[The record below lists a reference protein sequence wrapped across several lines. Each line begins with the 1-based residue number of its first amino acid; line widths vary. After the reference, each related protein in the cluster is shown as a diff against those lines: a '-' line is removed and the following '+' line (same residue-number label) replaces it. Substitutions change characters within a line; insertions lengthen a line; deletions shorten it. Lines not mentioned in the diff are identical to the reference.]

1 MTSVTIGLPE
11 PHTEDPNHI
20 GRRWR
25 TGVVLLIVADGA
37 FVASLVFTYFYLRG
51 LNTQKAWVAP
61 DQTTAAIWASW
72 LITGVLVLSA
82 VVYRLAARAIQAGNE
97 ARFVGATALALLL
110 LAIDVVIQVIQL
122 VTFPFGIDT
131 SAYSSTVYAMAGANL
146 FHLLLTVFLAVSMVN
161 RGRAHIYSAT
171 SNWQVRLVGL
181 WWAWV
186 AAAAILTAFAS
197 SFVASP
203 NH

>member
-1 MTSVTIGLPE
+1 MTAVTVGSPE
-11 PHTEDPNHI
+11 LNIEDPNLI

-25 TGVVLLIVADGA
+25 TGVILLIVADGA

-51 LNTQKAWVAP
+51 LNTDKAWVAHG
-61 DQTTAAIWASW
+61 QNTSAIWATW

-82 VVYRLAARAIQAGNE
+82 ISYRLAERAIQAGNE
-97 ARFVGATALALLL
+97 ARFVAVAALALLL
-110 LAIDVVIQVIQL
+110 LLADVAIQVIQL
-122 VTFPFGIDT
+122 VTFPFGIGT
-131 SAYSSTVYAMAGANL
+131 SSYSSTVYLMAGANL
-146 FHLLLTVFLAVSMVN
+146 FHLLLTVFLAVAMVN

-171 SNWQVRLVGL
+171 SYWQVRLVGL
-181 WWAWV
+181 WWTWV
-186 AAAAILTAFAS
+186 AAAAILTAFTM

>member
-1 MTSVTIGLPE
+1 MTSVTIGSPE
-11 PHTEDPNHI
+11 LNIEDPNLI

-25 TGVVLLIVADGA
+25 SGVLLLMLADGA
-37 FVASLVFTYFYLRG
+37 FVASLVFAYFYLRE
-51 LNTQKAWVAP
+51 LNTEKAWVAHG
-61 DQTTAAIWASW
+61 QHTAAIWVSW
-72 LITGVLVLSA
+72 LITGVVVLSA
-82 VVYRLAARAIQAGNE
+82 IIYRRAERAIQAGNE
-97 ARFVGATALALLL
+97 ARFVAAAALALLVL
-110 LAIDVVIQVIQL
+110 LADVVIQVSQL
-122 VTFPFGIDT
+122 VTFPFGIGT

-146 FHLLLTVFLAVSMVN
+146 FHLLLTVFLAVAMVN
-161 RGRAHIYSAT
+161 RGRVHIYSAT

-186 AAAAILTAFAS
+186 AATAIVTAFTM

>member
-1 MTSVTIGLPE
+1 MTSVTTRSPE
-11 PHTEDPNHI
+11 LNIEDPNLI

-25 TGVVLLIVADGA
+25 TGVILLIVADGA

-51 LNTQKAWVAP
+51 LNTDKAWVAHG
-61 DQTTAAIWASW
+61 QHTAAIWVSW

-82 VVYRLAARAIQAGNE
+82 ITYRMAERAIQAGNE
-97 ARFVGATALALLL
+97 ARFVAAAALALVLL
-110 LAIDVVIQVIQL
+110 LGDLVIQVVQL
-122 VTFPFGIDT
+122 VSFPFGIGA
-131 SAYSSTVYAMAGANL
+131 SAYSSTVYTMAGANL
-146 FHLLLTVFLAVSMVN
+146 FHLLLTVFLAVAMVN

-186 AAAAILTAFAS
+186 AATAILTALTM

>member
-1 MTSVTIGLPE
+1 MTSVTIGSPE
-11 PHTEDPNHI
+11 LNIEDPNLI

-25 TGVVLLIVADGA
+25 TGVILLIVADGA

-51 LNTQKAWVAP
+51 LNTEKAWVAHG
-61 DQTTAAIWASW
+61 QNIATIWVSW
-72 LITGVLVLSA
+72 LITGVLVLS
-82 VVYRLAARAIQAGNE
+82 VIVYRRAERAIQAGSE
-97 ARFVGATALALLL
+97 ARFVAAAALALLL
-110 LAIDVVIQVIQL
+110 LAVDVVIQVIQL
-122 VTFPFGIDT
+122 VTFPFGIGT
-131 SAYSSTVYAMAGANL
+131 SAYSSTVYTMAGANL
-146 FHLLLTVFLAVSMVN
+146 FHLLLTAFLAVAMVN
-161 RGRAHIYSAT
+161 RGRAHIYGAA

-186 AAAAILTAFAS
+186 AAASVLTAFTT